1 MSPTPTTDKTGQ
13 NITNSD
19 GWSDRGEFW
28 LKKLNPKPQYKPRK
42 RRIIHKPLVLSGHGI
57 RLSVN
62 AGTLLVTCGFTHY
75 PQKREEY
82 RFFPG
87 DRQLPSRIV
96 ILDGDGNIT
105 IDALKWLA
113 EQGVPLV
120 QLDWRGELSCVGG
133 AAYAANPKVVKRQLV
148 MLDNDEGLTFCRM
161 LIQEKIQYSI
171 KTLRYLAANADDAQ
185 PMINSLEGI
194 SDKLT
199 KIPPQT
205 VFDVLNLESIAAAAY
220 FRYWYTLSIRW
231 RGIGRKPI
239 PEEWHRI
246 GTRPG
251 KNVNFNNFAVH
262 PVNAMLNYAYAI
274 LANQVKGLVL
284 AAGADPTIGLMHD
297 STRSKAAFVYDLIEP
312 VRPIM
317 DLKIL
322 EFVLNRVFSPDDFIL
337 NKNGVV
343 RLHPQMARFVVK
355 TVQDIPEIE
364 KITKINLNKLIKNKI
379 SK

>member
-1 MSPTPTTDKTGQ
+1 MCPVPAANKSGQ

-19 GWSDRGEFW
+19 GWSDRGEYW
-28 LKKLNPKPQYKPRK
+28 LKKLNPTPQYKPRK

-57 RLSVN
+57 RLNVN

-105 IDALKWLA
+105 IDALKWLS

-120 QLDWRGELSCVGG
+120 QIDWRGEVSTVGG
-133 AAYAANPKVVKRQLV
+133 AAYAANPRVVKRQLA
-148 MLDNDEGLTFCRM
+148 MQETGEGLAFCRM
-161 LIQEKIQYSI
+161 LIQEKVQNSIQ
-171 KTLRYLAANADDAQ
+171 TLKQLAANAEDVQ
-185 PMINSLEGI
+185 PMIASLGAI
-194 SDKLT
+194 ATKLE
-199 KIPPQT
+199 KSPPQT

-220 FRYWYTLSIRW
+220 FRYWYSFSIRW
-231 RGIGRKPI
+231 RGIGRQPI
-239 PEEWHRI
+239 PEEWQRI

-251 KNVNFNNFAVH
+251 KNVNFNQFAIH
-262 PVNAMLNYAYAI
+262 PVNAILNYAYAI

-284 AAGADPTIGLMHD
+284 SVGADPTIGLMHA
-297 STRSKAAFVYDLIEP
+297 SGRSNAAFVYDLIEP

-322 EFVLNRVFSPDDFIL
+322 QFVLNRVFSPDDFIL
-337 NKNGVV
+337 NKDGVV

-355 TVQDIPEIE
+355 SIQDIPEIE
-364 KITKINLNKLIKNKI
+364 KITEKNLKILVKK
-379 SK
+379 